1 MTGMLYIIYLF
12 KGKGDASLCGNYRG
26 SELQDQVLEQL
37 LITCSFASCQEVELQ
52 MPSRGTTDVI
62 FILRQLQIKY
72 LYKKKN
78 TYFAFAGI

>member
-37 LITCSFASCQEVELQ
+37 LITCSFASCQVEGPL
-52 MPSRGTTDVI
+52 MSSPYSGSC
-62 FILRQLQIKY
+62 K
-72 LYKKKN
+72 
-78 TYFAFAGI
+78 